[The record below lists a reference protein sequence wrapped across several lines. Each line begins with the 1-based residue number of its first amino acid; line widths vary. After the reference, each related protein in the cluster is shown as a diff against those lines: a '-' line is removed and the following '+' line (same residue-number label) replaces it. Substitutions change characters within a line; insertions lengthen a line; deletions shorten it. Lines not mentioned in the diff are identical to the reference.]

1 MNQIQQS
8 YAAEKI
14 KVEEIHSLKN
24 DFKELQK
31 FWSTESLER
40 QDEAGQQYAK
50 GVSYG
55 FKLAAAVIEA
65 KEPK

>member
-8 YAAEKI
+8 YETAKVM
-14 KVEEIHSLKN
+14 VEEILSLKN

-31 FWSTESLER
+31 FWSAESLER
-40 QDEAGQQYAK
+40 RDEAGIEYAK

-55 FKLAAAVIEA
+55 FKIAAAIIET
-65 KEPK
+65 KESK